1 MQYFTIISGLASIL
15 GFILTVSNIFPLH
28 AKTRNYF
35 TIFAF
40 GSFIGSF
47 IGGIKN
53 ININFPENPV
63 SSGILLFYIMCL
75 TGLFFVLLTALFS
88 EDKEK
93 RSECFSVVA
102 GGFVILVFVGM
113 IILFGIGLGK
123 VAPNEEIPLD
133 DLLAISEV
141 NVNKGNLDR
150 AINELDLFARRCP
163 ANDTRKEAA
172 LKRIEELKN
181 QQSKSIVNK

>member
-1 MQYFTIISGLASIL
+1 MQYFTIISGIASIL
-15 GFILTVSNIFPLH
+15 GFILTIANVFPTH
-28 AKTRNYF
+28 TRIRNYI
-35 TIFAF
+35 TIFVI

-47 IGGIKN
+47 VGSIKN

-63 SSGILLFYIMCL
+63 SSGILLFFIL
-75 TGLFFVLLTALFS
+75 SLIGLFFLLLAAIFS

-93 RSECFSVVA
+93 IEAFLGMA
-102 GGFVILVFVGM
+102 GAGFGTLVLAGM

-133 DLLAISEV
+133 DLLAISEI

-150 AINELDLFARRCP
+150 AINELDLFERRCP
-163 ANDTRKEAA
+163 ADDVRKDAA